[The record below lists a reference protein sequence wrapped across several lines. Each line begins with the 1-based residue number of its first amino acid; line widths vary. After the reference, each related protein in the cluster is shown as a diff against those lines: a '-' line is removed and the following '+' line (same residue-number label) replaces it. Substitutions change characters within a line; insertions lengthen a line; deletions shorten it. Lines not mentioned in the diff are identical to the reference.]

1 MTDRDWT
8 VYDRADLRGG
18 FARPRTGGYEV
29 TVALDGMHCAACA
42 ARAEKAVAA
51 GAREVAVNVATRSLR
66 FRYDPAATPLS
77 GLLAALD
84 RSGLEPR
91 LLASADGA
99 DRARRAQRL
108 SLARIGVATI
118 CAMQVMMLAWPSY
131 FGIDSGPDIEP
142 LLRTAQLLLSIPGVL
157 WAGWP
162 FLSAAW
168 RSLRDRQL
176 DMNVPVALALLAA
189 FIASAVRTALG
200 SGELYFDTAT
210 MFVWFLLIGRQLEGR
225 RRDKASEHLRL
236 LASRRALTAQRR
248 VGPVVETIAIDALAI
263 GDIAIVA
270 PGDSLPADGRLLD
283 LPAELDEAL
292 LSGES
297 RPVLHAVGDRLLAGS
312 LNLGSSALALRVE
325 RLGDDTVLAQ
335 IAGLLDNAG
344 RAKPRVQRIAD
355 RIAAH
360 FIAAVLALAA
370 VGAALALY
378 RGAGGEAA
386 FGIALAVLVAS
397 CPCALSLAVPVA
409 LAAGSARL
417 AKQGVLVA
425 NGGAL
430 SALAGIDTVLFDKTG
445 TLTRNALL
453 LRQVLPLAE
462 AATGLDADTLTGIAA
477 ALERGSRHPIASA
490 FADRDRGLPAQQVRQ
505 LPGAGI
511 EGRVDGRA
519 CWLGALDASPV
530 AIAMPAAAELR
541 ADDTVIAL
549 VVDGVAAALF
559 VLAARV
565 REESAT
571 VVGDLEQRGLRLELL
586 SGDGA
591 TAVAA
596 MAARLGIARHAARQ
610 TPAGKLAHLQA
621 LQAAGHRVLAVGD
634 GLNDA
639 PLLAAADVS
648 AAMPNGA
655 ALTQSRADLL
665 LLGDSLAGLP
675 LALSVAH
682 DTRRRIRENL
692 GWALGYNLLVLPLAM
707 TGQLP
712 PWLAAAGMSLSSLL
726 VVLNAQR
733 GSAGPT
739 PPMPPMRPVL
749 P

>member
-1 MTDRDWT
+1 MNARDWT
-8 VYDRADLRGG
+8 VYDRADLRSG
-18 FARPRTGGYEV
+18 FASSTAGVCEV

-42 ARAEKAVAA
+42 ARAEKAVAG
-51 GAREVAVNVATRSLR
+51 GARDVHVDVATRSLR
-66 FRYDPAATPLS
+66 FRFDPATTLLS

-91 LLASADGA
+91 LLATAEPG
-99 DRARRAQRL
+99 DRPKRAQRL

-142 LLRTAQLLLSIPGVL
+142 LLRGSQLALSIPGVL

-168 RSLRDRQL
+168 RSLRDGEL

-189 FIASAVRTALG
+189 FIASTVRIALG

-210 MFVWFLLIGRQLEGR
+210 MFVWFLLLGRHLEGR
-225 RRDKASEHLRL
+225 SREKASAHLRL

-248 VGPVVETIAIDALAI
+248 VGSQIETIAIGALAI

-270 PGDSLPADGRLLD
+270 PGDTLPADGRLID
-283 LPAELDEAL
+283 AAAELDEAL

-297 RPVLHAVGDRLLAGS
+297 RPVLHGIGDTVLAGS
-312 LNLGSSALALRVE
+312 LNLGSAALALVVE
-325 RLGDDTVLAQ
+325 RLGSGTALAQ
-335 IAGLLDNAG
+335 ITGLLDNAG

-355 RIAAH
+355 RIAGH
-360 FIAAVLALAA
+360 FVAAVLVLAA
-370 VGAALALY
+370 VGASYALY
-378 RGAGGEAA
+378 TGAGGERA

-409 LAAGSARL
+409 LAAGTSQL

-425 NGGAL
+425 NAGAL
-430 SALAGIDTVLFDKTG
+430 TALAGIDTVLFDKTG
-445 TLTRNALL
+445 TLTRNELL
-453 LRQVLPLAE
+453 LRRVLTRVGRD
-462 AATGLDADTLTGIAA
+462 AARATDIAA
-477 ALERGSRHPIASA
+477 ALERGIRHPIGSA
-490 FADRDRGLPAQQVRQ
+490 FAKIETAVQAIEVRQ
-505 LPGAGI
+505 IAGAGI
-511 EGRVDGRA
+511 EGLVDGQRW
-519 CWLGALDASPV
+519 WLGAQDAAPQPV
-530 AIAMPAAAELR
+530 HVPASAGLLP
-541 ADDTVIAL
+541 DDTVIAL
-549 VVDGVAAALF
+549 CNEQMAVAIF

-565 REESAT
+565 RDESAE
-571 VVGDLEQRGLRLELL
+571 VVRDLEQRGLQLELL

-591 TAVAA
+591 AAVAA
-596 MAARLGIARHAARQ
+596 LAARLGIERHAARQ

-621 LQAAGHRVLAVGD
+621 LQAEGRRVLAVGD

-665 LLGDSLAGLP
+665 LIGDSLRLLP
-675 LALSVAH
+675 LALDAAKT
-682 DTRRRIRENL
+682 TRLRIRENL
-692 GWALGYNLLVLPLAM
+692 AWALGYNLLVLPLAM
-707 TGQLP
+707 TGHLA
-712 PWLAAAGMSLSSLL
+712 PWLAAAGMSVSSLL
-726 VVLNAQR
+726 VVVNALR
-733 GSAGPT
+733 VDRRPSAPL
-739 PPMPPMRPVL
+739 PPAIRPVTA
-749 P
+749 